1 MAVIPSSLGIS
12 RSSSRTSGTSS
23 PARAIACSPSL
34 PSPTTSTSARCSSM
48 NRSPCLTTVWSST
61 MTTRIIALLLWQ
73 TDRYTGATP
82 RRSLYLKGALHLLDP
97 LLHQTQSESL
107 RCSLP
112 GRIEALPIIRDG
124 EDDGLLLRVQVQHD
138 RRGMTMTDRIG
149 QRFLGNAQ
157 QRMLGLRRECDRRES
172 SRHREAQAG
181 AIDAGK
187 RFQRLGQSLVF
198 ELERAHLQQQCVQLT
213 SYVSRRLFQGSDL

>member
-1 MAVIPSSLGIS
+1 MICVVGVSRLIARTAAIPSSLGIS

-61 MTTRIIALLLWQ
+61 MTTRIIAPLLWQ
-73 TDRYTGATP
+73 IDRDTGAAP
-82 RRSLYLKGALHLLDP
+82 RCRLYLKGALHLLDP

-112 GRIEALPIIRDG
+112 GRLEALSIIRDG
-124 EDDGLLLRVQVQHD
+124 EDDGLRLRMQVQRD

-149 QRFLGNAQ
+149 KRFLGNAQ
-157 QRMLGLRRECDRRES
+157 QRMLGLWRQGDRRDRG
-172 SRHREAQAG
+172 RHREAPAG
-181 AIDAGK
+181 GGDVGGV
-187 RFQRLGQSLVF
+187 FQQLRQSLVF
-198 ELERAHLQQQCVQLT
+198 C
-213 SYVSRRLFQGSDL
+213 